1 MKKNN
6 IATELTIEELSQ
18 RAGYI
23 LVKGYNSPVSLT
35 EVFFF
40 DKDLNFV
47 KMLPANETGFE
58 KMRIRL
64 KEQMFF
70 GKRVVIRHIDDY
82 AQKPDESIIIFRH
95 LHDKFYKLVVLKN
108 SNGELVQVYE
118 HYRKKYQKY
127 DTDPSFHNQLVSA
140 RDKFNLNYHETVLLS
155 DSDAVI
161 AHQKF

>member
-18 RAGYI
+18 ITNYI

-40 DKDLNFV
+40 DKDLNFI
-47 KMLPANETGFE
+47 KMVSFNETGFE

-64 KEQMFF
+64 KEQIFF
-70 GKRVVIRHIDDY
+70 GKKVIIRHIDDY
-82 AQKPDESIIIFRH
+82 AQKPDESIIIFRD

-127 DTDPSFHNQLVSA
+127 DTNPSFHNQLVSA

>member
-18 RAGYI
+18 ITNYI
-23 LVKGYNSPVSLT
+23 LVKGYNSPVLLT

-47 KMLPANETGFE
+47 KMLPVNETGFE
-58 KMRIRL
+58 KMRIHL

-82 AQKPDESIIIFRH
+82 AQKPDESIIIFRD
-95 LHDKFYKLVVLKN
+95 LNNKFYKLVVLK
-108 SNGELVQVYE
+108 SSDGKLVQVYE

-127 DTDPSFHNQLVSA
+127 DTNPSFHNQLVSV
-140 RDKFNLNYHETVLLS
+140 RDKFNLNYHEIVLLS
-155 DSDAVI
+155 VSDAVI

>member
-18 RAGYI
+18 RTSYI

-35 EVFFF
+35 KVFFF
-40 DKDLNFV
+40 DKDLNFI
-47 KMLPANETGFE
+47 KMVQVNETGFE
-58 KMRIRL
+58 KMRIHL

-82 AQKPDESIIIFRH
+82 AQKPDESIIIFRD
-95 LHDKFYKLVVLKN
+95 LNNKFYKLVVLKN

-118 HYRKKYQKY
+118 HYHKKYQKY
-127 DTDPSFHNQLVSA
+127 DTDPSFLNRLVSV
-140 RDKFNLNYHETVLLS
+140 RDRFSLSDHEIVLLS
-155 DSDAVI
+155 ESDAVI

>member
-18 RAGYI
+18 RTNYI
-23 LVKGYNSPVSLT
+23 LVKGYNSPVLLT

-40 DKDLNFV
+40 DKDLNFI
-47 KMLPANETGFE
+47 KMVSFNETGFE

-64 KEQMFF
+64 KEQIFF

-82 AQKPDESIIIFRH
+82 AQKPDESIIIFRD
-95 LHDKFYKLVVLKN
+95 LHDKFYKLVVLK
-108 SNGELVQVYE
+108 SSDGKLVQVYE

-127 DTDPSFHNQLVSA
+127 DTSPSFHNQLVSV
-140 RDKFNLNYHETVLLS
+140 RDKFNLNYHEIVLLS

>member
-18 RAGYI
+18 ITNYI
-23 LVKGYNSPVSLT
+23 LVKGYNSPVLLT

-47 KMLPANETGFE
+47 KMLPVNETGFE
-58 KMRIRL
+58 KMRIHL
-64 KEQMFF
+64 KEQVFF

-82 AQKPDESIIIFRH
+82 AQKPDESIIIFRD
-95 LHDKFYKLVVLKN
+95 LYNKFYKLVVLKN

-127 DTDPSFHNQLVSA
+127 DTNPSFLNRLVSV
-140 RDKFNLNYHETVLLS
+140 RDRFSLSDHEIVLLS
-155 DSDAVI
+155 ESDAVI